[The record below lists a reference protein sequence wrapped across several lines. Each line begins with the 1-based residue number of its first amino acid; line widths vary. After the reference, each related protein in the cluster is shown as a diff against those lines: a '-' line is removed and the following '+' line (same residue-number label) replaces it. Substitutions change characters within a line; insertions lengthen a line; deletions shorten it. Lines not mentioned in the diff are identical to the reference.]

1 MSISA
6 TLSTLGNY
14 SIGAIKFVTTAAL
27 ANTKITALVIGIL
40 SASSFLP
47 TASAGPAVE
56 IVCMGLCTVAAM
68 VHPTAAIFW
77 PQCMKFCEIT
87 GYAPTP

>member
-6 TLSTLGNY
+6 TLSTLGNC
-14 SIGAIKFVTTAAL
+14 SMGAIKFVTTAAL
-27 ANTKITALVIGIL
+27 ANTKITVLAIGIL
-40 SASSFLP
+40 STASFLP

-56 IVCMGLCTVAAM
+56 IGCMAICTIAAM

-77 PQCMKFCEIT
+77 PQCMKFCELT

>member
-6 TLSTLGNY
+6 TLSTLGNC
-14 SIGAIKFVTTAAL
+14 SIGAIKFVTTSAC
-27 ANTKITALVIGIL
+27 ANTKITALAISIL
-40 SASSFLP
+40 SAASFLP

-56 IVCMGLCTVAAM
+56 IACMGICTIAAM

-77 PQCMKFCEIT
+77 PQCMKFCELT
-87 GYAPTP
+87 GYTPTP